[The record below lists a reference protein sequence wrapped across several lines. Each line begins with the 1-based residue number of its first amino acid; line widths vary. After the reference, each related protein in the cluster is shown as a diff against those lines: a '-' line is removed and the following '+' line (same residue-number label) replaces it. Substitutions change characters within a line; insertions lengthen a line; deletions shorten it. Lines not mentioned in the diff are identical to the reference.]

1 MRLNLN
7 SINFTIYPSILNHN
21 IFEPFTFKSGITLD
35 DTIALLTK
43 LKEKE
48 LDYIH
53 VSTGHYMQSSIRNP
67 EDQTPVLKTI
77 IDSVGPDTPVIG
89 VGSIKTPDDA
99 LKAIEELNLPL
110 LAIGRE
116 LIAEPDWIEKVK
128 TGKEATIPNRN
139 PPRRQRRPS
148 LPRRHVAIRQR
159 QPRLVTNRR
168 IK

>member
-1 MRLNLN
+1 VCLNLN

-35 DTIALLTK
+35 DTIALLTE

-53 VSTGHYMQSSIRNP
+53 ISTGHYMQSSIRNP

-77 IDSVGPDTPVIG
+77 IDTVGPDTPVIG
-89 VGSIKTPDDA
+89 VGAIITPDN
-99 LKAIEELNLPL
+99 AIEAMEKLNLPL

-116 LIAEPDWIEKVK
+116 LIAEPDWISKVRA
-128 TGKEATIPNRN
+128 GKEDTIRTEIRPEDKDDLAFPDAMWEYVKGN
-139 PPRRQRRPS
+139 PGW
-148 LPRRHVAIRQR
+148 LPIVE
-159 QPRLVTNRR
+159 
-168 IK
+168 